1 MSDGWRMARRRLHGY
16 PFGPLRV
23 STCVIRGLV
32 ASRIAFVAFFV
43 ALLLTGLFAAVEA
56 IGLGETP
63 SILDFAL
70 DFVETLILV
79 AAIFASVLILPRL
92 RALESETTRLR
103 KDVGAVAAAGAEWR
117 ARMRGTLASLSES
130 IEAQFAAWELTSAE
144 RDVAGLILKGMS
156 LKDIA
161 VARSMSEATIR
172 QQAQSVYRK
181 AGLSGRA
188 ELSAYFLEDLFDVR
202 EAAMAG
208 ADGTP
213 PGATRQ

>member
-1 MSDGWRMARRRLHGY
+1 MARRRLHGY
-16 PFGPLRV
+16 PFRPLRA
-23 STCVIRGLV
+23 SRGVIRGLV
-32 ASRIAFVAFFV
+32 ALRIAFVAFFV

-103 KDVGAVAAAGAEWR
+103 RDVGAVAAAGAEWR

-130 IEAQFAAWELTSAE
+130 IEAQFAAWDLTSAE

-161 VARSMSEATIR
+161 VARSTSEATIR

-202 EAAMAG
+202 EEAMAG